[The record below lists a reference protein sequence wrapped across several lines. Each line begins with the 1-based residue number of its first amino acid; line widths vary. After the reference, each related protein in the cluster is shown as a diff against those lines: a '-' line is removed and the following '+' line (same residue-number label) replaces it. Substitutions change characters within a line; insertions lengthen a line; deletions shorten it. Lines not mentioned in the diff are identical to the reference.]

1 MHILDIKQI
10 CDKNSKSSYSPYL
23 ASGSTD
29 KTIRVWKIS
38 LKDKN
43 VTALGNDGVTVS
55 STEADDDFAIS
66 EYCVFRNEEAGFR
79 KLIFL
84 KSHPHLIL
92 AGDLVRIFIHIFF
105 PLCFTLKNFDILFS

>member
-1 MHILDIKQI
+1 
-10 CDKNSKSSYSPYL
+10 L

-38 LKDKN
+38 QKDKKVN
-43 VTALGNDGVTVS
+43 SDVTALGNDGVTVS

-66 EYCVFRNEEAGFR
+66 EHCVFRNEEAGFR